1 MSLWA
6 PPPEVAQGPSV
17 RASALSQTFSSSSAP
32 LWFGAQPCLERSLF
46 PTVISLR
53 ARGSGPILQGGV
65 ANGGSAGASAGQG
78 SDRAHPAWVK
88 NHESLPPP
96 PHLHSGLREAAGV
109 GRVRPEVA
117 ATPGPEMSR
126 MYTLVLRGSASQ
138 LVPFPPGSCSPD
150 KGAPPEAPGQ
160 GSRGRRAP

>member
-6 PPPEVAQGPSV
+6 PPPEVAQGPSG

-96 PHLHSGLREAAGV
+96 PTYTAASEKQLGWGEY
-109 GRVRPEVA
+109 GRKWQP
-117 ATPGPEMSR
+117 PQ
-126 MYTLVLRGSASQ
+126 VLR
-138 LVPFPPGSCSPD
+138 
-150 KGAPPEAPGQ
+150 
-160 GSRGRRAP
+160 